1 MPATPL
7 YDNTALRVLE
17 SRATRLLGGD
27 AFELMRRAGRTAW
40 RHALRNWPQA
50 QRILVVCGPGNNGGD
65 GYVLAKHAL
74 DSGRDARVVHLEA
87 HAPRSEQARR
97 AFEEYRSRGG
107 RTEVFGGALPA
118 ADLVVDALFGI
129 GFAHAHEP
137 AAQGLI
143 EAMRRHPAPCLALDV
158 PSGVD
163 AATGAV
169 PGPAVM
175 ATRTLEFIAPKP
187 GLATG
192 AAVQH
197 AGLVELLDLD
207 VPGGAYE
214 GIAPRAELVSS
225 DQLRGWLRPRPRDA
239 HKGMFGRVLCIG
251 GDHGGGGAIAMCGDA
266 ALRCGAGLV
275 EVLTR
280 EAHVPPMLA
289 RRPELMVRAVERA
302 EDLVAP
308 LQRADVVA
316 LGPGLGQELWGRVL
330 FKAAMAAGKPLV
342 LDADGLNL
350 LAARKTAGAL
360 QDAILTPHPGEAA
373 RLLSISTA
381 EVQADRFGAARAL
394 AERHAAV
401 VVLKGAGTVVAAPGR
416 MPRVVAVGN
425 PGMATGGM
433 GDLLTGVI
441 AALRAQGL
449 ASFDAATAGVL
460 LHGIAGD
467 AVARN
472 GGERGMLPTELLPH
486 LRRFANPELLK

>member
-1 MPATPL
+1 MPL
-7 YDNTALRVLE
+7 YDNAALRVLE

-27 AFELMRRAGRTAW
+27 AFELMRRAGRAAW

-65 GYVLAKHAL
+65 GYVLARHAL
-74 DSGRDARVVHLEA
+74 DSGRDARVLRLA
-87 HAPRSEQARR
+87 SHAPRSEQARR
-97 AFEEYRSRGG
+97 AFDEFSSRGG
-107 RTEVFGGALPA
+107 KVDVFDGALPA
-118 ADLVVDALFGI
+118 AELVVDALFGI

-137 AAQGLI
+137 DAQGLV
-143 EAMRRHPAPCLALDV
+143 EAMCRHPAPCLALDV

-169 PGPAVM
+169 PGPAVV

-192 AAVQH
+192 AAVAH
-197 AGLVELLDLD
+197 AGFVELADLDL
-207 VPGGAYE
+207 PAAAYD
-214 GIAPRAELVSS
+214 GIAARAELVSPE
-225 DQLRGWLRPRPRDA
+225 QLRAWLPPRRRDA
-239 HKGMFGRVLCIG
+239 HKGAFGRVLCIG

-280 EAHVPPMLA
+280 EPHVAPMLA
-289 RRPELMVRAVERA
+289 RRPELMVRAVDRA
-302 EDLVAP
+302 EDLAAP

-316 LGPGLGQELWGRVL
+316 LGPGMGQELWGRVL
-330 FKAAMAAGKPLV
+330 FKAAMAAGKPMV

-350 LAARKTAGAL
+350 LAARKTASAL
-360 QDAILTPHPGEAA
+360 PGAILTPHPGEAG
-373 RLLSISTA
+373 RLLSMSTEA
-381 EVQADRFGAARAL
+381 VQADRFGAARAL
-394 AERHAAV
+394 ADRHAAV
-401 VVLKGAGTVVAAPGR
+401 VVLKGAGTVVAAPGQL
-416 MPRVVAVGN
+416 PRVVAVGN

-433 GDLLTGVI
+433 GDLLTGVL

-449 ASFDAATAGVL
+449 APFDAATAGVL

-467 AVARN
+467 AAARN
-472 GGERGMLPTELLPH
+472 GGERGLLPTDLLLH
-486 LRRFANPELLK
+486 LRRFANPDLLK